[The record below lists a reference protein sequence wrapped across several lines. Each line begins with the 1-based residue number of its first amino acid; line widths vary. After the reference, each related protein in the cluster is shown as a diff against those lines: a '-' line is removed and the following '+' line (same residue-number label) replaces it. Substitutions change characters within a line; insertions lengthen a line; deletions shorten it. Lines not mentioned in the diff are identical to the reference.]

1 MTPRQALREH
11 RSLRWG
17 LLLVAGVVL
26 FSIVGPWL
34 AQHDAFT
41 SHPERAMTGEF
52 LPVGPSWEY
61 PLGADRLFRDMLSR
75 LALGGRLSLLIGV
88 TASGVAALLGG
99 FVGVVSGYV
108 AGTKWTGLV
117 DSGLMRLVDVGLSFP
132 FLLLVMAIGAMRE
145 RTTVTSLL
153 VTLGFTGWLGTARVV
168 RAKTLTVRKLDFIV
182 AARGLGQRHALI
194 LWKHILPN
202 VAGPLLVS
210 ATLSIAQ
217 MILAESVLSY
227 LGVGIS
233 PPTPTWGAMLYEGQ
247 DSYTLA
253 PWLLACPAV
262 AIVGAVL
269 GFNLIGEGL
278 RDVLDPRR

>member
-1 MTPRQALREH
+1 MSFRAALRKH

-17 LLLVAGVVL
+17 FILVILVVV
-26 FSIVGPWL
+26 FSVVGPWL
-34 AQHDAFT
+34 TPHDAFM
-41 SHPERAMTGEF
+41 SNPERAMTREF
-52 LPVGPSWEY
+52 LPVGPSREY
-61 PLGADRLFRDMLSR
+61 PLGADRLFRDMLAR

-88 TASGVAALLGG
+88 VASAIAATLGG
-99 FVGVVSGYV
+99 LVGVVSGYF
-108 AGTKWTGLV
+108 AGKKWTGLV

-132 FLLLVMAIGAMRE
+132 FLLLVMAIGAMLE

-168 RAKTLTVRKLDFIV
+168 RAKTLTVRDLDYIV
-182 AARGLGQRHALI
+182 AARALGQRRILI

-210 ATLSIAQ
+210 ATLSIGQ
-217 MILAESVLSY
+217 MILTESVLSY

-233 PPTPTWGAMLYEGQ
+233 PPAPTWGAMLYEGQ

-253 PWLLACPAV
+253 PWLLACPAM
-262 AIVGAVL
+262 AIVSTVL
-269 GFNLIGEGL
+269 GFNLVGEGL
-278 RDVLDPRR
+278 RDVLDPRG

>member
-1 MTPRQALREH
+1 MSFRQARIKP

-17 LLLVAGVVL
+17 LAIVTVVVL
-26 FSIVGPWL
+26 FSLMGPWFTP
-34 AQHDAFT
+34 HDAFT
-41 SHPERAMTGEF
+41 SNPERAMTAEL
-52 LPVGPSWEY
+52 LPVGPSREY

-88 TASGVAALLGG
+88 LASAIAATLGG
-99 FVGVVSGYV
+99 AVGVLSGYF
-108 AGTKWTGLV
+108 AGKKWVGLV

-132 FLLLVMAIGAMRE
+132 FLLLVMAIGAMLE

-168 RAKTLTVRKLDFIV
+168 RAKTLTVRDLDFIV
-182 AARGLGQRHALI
+182 AARALGQRHVLI
-194 LWKHILPN
+194 LWRHILPN

-210 ATLSIAQ
+210 ATLSIGQ

-253 PWLLACPAV
+253 PWLLGCPAI
-262 AIVGAVL
+262 AIVCTVL
-269 GFNLIGEGL
+269 GFNLVGEGL
-278 RDVLDPRR
+278 RDVLDPRG